1 MAETKRIFIA
11 DDDDVVLTS
20 LKKLLDISGFEVSTT
35 TNPKEIVS
43 MIKAFKPHLIL
54 LDLLMPVIGG
64 LEICEILNS
73 EKETQSIPIIIL
85 SAIGNYTDI
94 RKSYKLGVIGYITK
108 PYEFPLLLKE
118 IQKAIAFKEGQ

>member
-35 TNPKEIVS
+35 TNPKEVVS

-73 EKETQSIPIIIL
+73 DKETQSIPIIIL
-85 SAIGNYTDI
+85 SAVGNYTDI
-94 RKSYKLGVIGYITK
+94 KHSYKLGVIGYITK